1 MKVKII
7 NVLGDY
13 RITTETG
20 AFYPGRYATWG
31 DAARKCEMNCFEIV
45 KDTEE
50 TPASKADAS
59 KRSEPTNIDGMA
71 AMLDKMNKIPEI
83 KIYPGRVKFQVLQM
97 FCDEQKKRF
106 ISTQEVAGI
115 LNISSAHVANLI
127 DEGRL
132 SAINIASKNSLRKVW
147 RLLPESVYDFIISHF
162 AMNPDEMGFANVP
175 ETALV
180 NLRNRINLY
189 LNTKER

>member
-31 DAARKCEMNCFEIV
+31 DAARKCEMNCFEIIKDKGETSV
-45 KDTEE
+45 KNTG
-50 TPASKADAS
+50 ASES
-59 KRSEPTNIDGMA
+59 TCMHGMA

-106 ISTQEVAGI
+106 ISTQEVADI